1 MVSIIIGRYWALQD
15 ILCTIGQIVT
25 FTFNNNKN
33 EFSHWYWVMK
43 WSNLLSVCNVY
54 KKVFSSRSFLPQT
67 QCYVQLKRARA
78 ILASLLAQSSTKAGR
93 SQGATNLG
101 WTNSASLSLSTTS
114 PPFSVA
120 VWSLHSNYH
129 VPV

>member
-1 MVSIIIGRYWALQD
+1 MVSNYWKVLGSPRYL
-15 ILCTIGQIVT
+15 LCICQIVT

-33 EFSHWYWVMK
+33 EFSHWYYWVMK

-67 QCYVQLKRARA
+67 QCYVQLKRAHA

-120 VWSLHSNYH
+120 VWSLHSNYQ